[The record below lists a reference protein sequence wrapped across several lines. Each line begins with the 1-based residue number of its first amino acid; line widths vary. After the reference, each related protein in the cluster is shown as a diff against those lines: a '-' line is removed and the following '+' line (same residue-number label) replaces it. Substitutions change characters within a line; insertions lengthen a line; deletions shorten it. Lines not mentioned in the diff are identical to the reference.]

1 MGTVVDQETVML
13 LRRLFVGFLI
23 EASFRS
29 LYVSDN
35 YEKLYKKSLD
45 MLEREWRSNV
55 LENSA
60 CRRQWNQ

>member
-1 MGTVVDQETVML
+1 ML